1 MMIMMHDLLP
11 LFGEGI
17 AAFPAFPGVSF
28 VCEIRK
34 ASGSLGAMAGDEM
47 FEWLAQEL
55 AQERMELDP
64 WQAVF

>member
-1 MMIMMHDLLP
+1 MIMMHDLLP
-11 LFGEGI
+11 LIGEGI
-17 AAFPAFPGVSF
+17 ATTERFRLNLF
-28 VCEIRK
+28 VRSAKPWDI
-34 ASGSLGAMAGDEM
+34 GAMAGDEM